1 MGMLK
6 MDYFCLL
13 MYILL
18 IYLVNDDLQIW
29 EMDEINQ
36 VNFLFIE

>member
-13 MYILL
+13 MHTLL
-18 IYLVNDDLQIW
+18 IYPVNDDLQIW
-29 EMDEINQ
+29 EMDEIN
-36 VNFLFIE
+36 